1 MKPEVIALIKILK
14 DEMTSIEKEKKS
26 ETDELHIAYL
36 DGSWDAFENIV
47 SLLEIS
53 LNSD

>member
-1 MKPEVIALIKILK
+1 MKSEVIELIKILK
-14 DEMTSIEKEKKS
+14 DEMASLEKEKKS

-36 DGSWDAFENIV
+36 DGSWDAFDHAV

-53 LNSD
+53 LNRN